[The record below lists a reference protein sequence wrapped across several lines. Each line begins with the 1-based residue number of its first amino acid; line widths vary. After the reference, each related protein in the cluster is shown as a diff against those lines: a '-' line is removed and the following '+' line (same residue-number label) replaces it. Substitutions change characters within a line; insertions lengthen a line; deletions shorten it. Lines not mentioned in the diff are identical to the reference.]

1 MGGPYFQK
9 DRWPAF
15 VYQGQTYGFDHLDE
29 YIFRVSDSQAVM
41 RQIAVTFDDHCFTR
55 PWEGVED
62 DSALIYLRSSRRPGC
77 FCIERYQHSLQLPA
91 HIQRAVSGHVW
102 NIQSDNFA
110 IVPTV
115 THQGVKMLYGIVFS
129 LDPVK
134 GLPVDLHMRVK
145 TAYPC
150 DERDIV
156 TFGSVRFRHLVSLR
170 MQRKRP
176 GRIVDR
182 GRKRPHVT

>member
-1 MGGPYFQK
+1 
-9 DRWPAF
+9 
-15 VYQGQTYGFDHLDE
+15 
-29 YIFRVSDSQAVM
+29 
-41 RQIAVTFDDHCFTR
+41 
-55 PWEGVED
+55 
-62 DSALIYLRSSRRPGC
+62 
-77 FCIERYQHSLQLPA
+77 
-91 HIQRAVSGHVW
+91 
-102 NIQSDNFA
+102 
-110 IVPTV
+110 
-115 THQGVKMLYGIVFS
+115 MLYGIVFS